1 MQIKGITAEIRLLRS
16 RRRTISAEVRPDGTV
31 LVRAPLNMP
40 QAMIERFLT
49 EKSAVIEKHVQHCL
63 SELKK
68 HPEPPLT
75 AEELTQLAQRA
86 KEEIPLRVAFY
97 AAKLGVSYGRITIR
111 CQKTRWGSCT
121 SAGNLNFN
129 CLRMLAPPEVAD
141 SVVVHELCHRLHPD
155 HSRRFYAEVYRLF
168 PDYARC
174 DRWLKQNGPALL
186 RRAGF

>member
-1 MQIKGITAEIRLLRS
+1 MEIKGITAEIRLIRS
-16 RRRTISAEVRPDGTV
+16 RRRTISAEVRPDGAV
-31 LVRAPLNMP
+31 LVRAPLHVP
-40 QAMIERFLT
+40 QAVIERFLT
-49 EKSAVIEKHVQHCL
+49 EKSAVIERHVQHCL
-63 SELKK
+63 TELNA

-75 AEELTQLAQRA
+75 ASELEDLAQRA
-86 KEEIPLRVAFY
+86 KAVIPPRVAFY

-129 CLRMLAPPEVAD
+129 CLLMLAPAEVLD
-141 SVVVHELCHRLHPD
+141 SVVAHELCHRLHPD

-174 DRWLKQNGPALL
+174 DRWLRQNGPSLL
-186 RRAGF
+186 RRAGK